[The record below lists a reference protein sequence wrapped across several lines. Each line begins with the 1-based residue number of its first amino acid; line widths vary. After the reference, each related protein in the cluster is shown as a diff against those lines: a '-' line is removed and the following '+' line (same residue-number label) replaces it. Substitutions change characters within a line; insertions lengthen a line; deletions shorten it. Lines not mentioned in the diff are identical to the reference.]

1 MIRPAQ
7 ILRAS
12 WIAFW
17 SFGIG
22 MIAGQVFLFALLMFP
37 KFLGLAREL
46 VP

>member
-7 ILRAS
+7 ILRTS
-12 WIAFW
+12 YVIFW

-22 MIAGQVFLFALLMFP
+22 MIAGEVFLFALLMFP

>member
-7 ILRAS
+7 ILRTS
-12 WIAFW
+12 FVAFW
-17 SFGIG
+17 CFGIG

-37 KFLGLAREL
+37 KFMGLAREL